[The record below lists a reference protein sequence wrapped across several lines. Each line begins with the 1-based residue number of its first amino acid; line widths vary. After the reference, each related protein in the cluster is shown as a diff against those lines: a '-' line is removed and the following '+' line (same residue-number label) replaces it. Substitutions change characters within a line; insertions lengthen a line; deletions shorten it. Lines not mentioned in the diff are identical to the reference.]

1 MTTGPVGLFAP
12 QPQRPRLGA
21 VALASGAAWVLAGN
35 DTGSMVTASPRLY
48 PHMWSWDA
56 AFIMVGLAQLDVH
69 RAAREMETLLGG
81 QWADGMI
88 PHIVF
93 SDETG
98 YFPGP
103 ERWETALLGEH
114 APAAPHTS
122 GICQPPV
129 HAVALRKIV
138 DAGRRRSGADQRRA
152 EALLEWAWPRLFA
165 WQRWLA
171 TRRDPLG
178 TGLIAVTHGWESG
191 MDNSPR
197 WDSAYAAVRPGP
209 DLPPYTR
216 KDLDEVG
223 DEGERPSD
231 AEYDRYLWL
240 IEEMRRAGYRSDEI
254 VRSGSFL
261 VGDVF
266 MSAVFALSCDVLAE
280 LGEESGRSG
289 EQVALLRDWAARSRA
304 AVAATRDPVTGLA
317 RDFDVRAG
325 EWIATPSVAGFS
337 PLLCGGLEPDARAAL
352 VATLE
357 GPDWTGHPDLA
368 TGSLPTVSPSSP
380 GFLPKQY
387 WRGPQWPVISWLFSW
402 AMRRGGMDDTAAGIR
417 AETLRLVSDGTF
429 AEYYHPLTGAPLGSL
444 SQSWTAAVVLD
455 WLYEG

>member
-1 MTTGPVGLFAP
+1 MTTGSLGLSP
-12 QPQRPRLGA
+12 LQPRRPRLGP
-21 VALASGAAWVLAGN
+21 VELASGAAWVLAGN
-35 DTGSMVTASPRLY
+35 DTGTMVTASPRLY

-69 RAAREMETLLGG
+69 RAAREMETLLSG

-93 SDETG
+93 STETG

-103 ERWETALLGEH
+103 DRWGASPLSAH

-129 HAVALRKIV
+129 HAIALRKIV
-138 DAGRRRSGADQRRA
+138 DAGRRRSSADRRRA
-152 EALLEWAWPRLFA
+152 EALLTTSWPRLFA

-171 TRRDPLG
+171 THRDPRG
-178 TGLIAVTHGWESG
+178 DGLLVVTHGWESG

-197 WDSAYAAVRPGP
+197 WDSAYAAVRPGL
-209 DLPPYTR
+209 DLPPYVR
-216 KDLDEVG
+216 KDLDKVG
-223 DEGERPSD
+223 DEGERPTD

-240 IEEMRRAGYRSDEI
+240 IEEMRRVKYHPDEI

-261 VGDVF
+261 VADVF
-266 MSAVFALSCDVLAE
+266 LSAVFALSCDVLAE
-280 LGEESGRSG
+280 LGEESGQPA
-289 EQVALLRDWAARSRA
+289 EQVALLRHWAARSRA
-304 AVAATRDPVTGLA
+304 AVSATRDPVTGLA
-317 RDFDVRAG
+317 RDFDLRAG
-325 EWIATPSVAGFS
+325 AWVATPSIAGFA
-337 PLLCGGLEPDARAAL
+337 PLLCGGLEPAAQSAL
-352 VATLE
+352 VAVLE
-357 GPDWTGHPDLA
+357 GPEWTGHPGLA
-368 TGSLPTVSPSSP
+368 TGSLPTVSPAAP

-402 AMRRGGMDDTAAGIR
+402 AMRRGGMYDTAADIR

-444 SQSWTAAVVLD
+444 SQSWTAATVLD